1 MAENSQQEKL
11 FNSYSELFVQL
22 LDCNEMMTDADLAEI
37 AREEAEQLQETIDE
51 VQEDIIEAILPKSD
65 IDGRDCLLEV
75 I

>member
-1 MAENSQQEKL
+1 
-11 FNSYSELFVQL
+11 
-22 LDCNEMMTDADLAEI
+22 MMTDADLAEI